1 MKSPLIQNPNNVLVG
16 TDSAILGILP
26 FPAFIFDLAT
36 FMVLRSNSFFFN
48 ECDCTSLQLLKKY
61 NFNFLDDDD
70 LRKISKSLFSGQ
82 SFATHKIYEIEDEI
96 RTYEV
101 HAYLLPDHKN
111 AFMYMNLLS
120 NHKLTDISFDILGG
134 WWQGLEVIDSKYRI
148 LLNQLPFGV
157 YRTNVKGEFLYV
169 NQALARML
177 GYDSPEELYKV
188 NVSEIFVDKEDR
200 IRLLEQWKKSIINTD
215 EIKLKTRDSRIIF
228 AKDTALGVL
237 NKSGEIDHFDG
248 ILEDITSGVLLKQ
261 ELMQARD
268 KAMEAD
274 RLKISFLTNMSHE
287 IRTPM
292 NSILGFSSMLKRK
305 GIPHQKRDQYLDIII
320 SRSKHLMEVLNDILD
335 MTRIEEK
342 QVTIEPKP
350 FLLNTFLEELYQ
362 YFLGEVTASCK
373 PIKLVLNTALPIQ
386 DSCVMLDSHH
396 LQKIFVH
403 LLNNALKFTNE
414 GIIEFGYTID
424 PEHRLVFYVKDTG
437 IGVPFELQEAIFDR
451 FRQADESFTRE
462 HGGLGLGL
470 SICKGLINLMQG
482 RIWVESDAKSG
493 SSFNFIL
500 SEEIGETFKEG
511 EVIVDEMEPLQEHK
525 RVLIVEDDPASFDYL
540 NEILLSA
547 GCQVLHAKNGI
558 GGLELFT
565 STNAIDLILLDIQLP
580 EMDGYQFAQKIREI
594 DSNVPIIA
602 QTAHAMPED
611 RKKCLEAGCSCYLT
625 KPIHYDLLVET
636 IKEYL
641 G

>member
-1 MKSPLIQNPNNVLVG
+1 MKSPLIQNPNNILVG
-16 TDSAILGILP
+16 TDSAIIGVLP
-26 FPAFIFDLAT
+26 FPALIFDLAT
-36 FMVLRSNSFFFN
+36 FMILRSNTFFCN
-48 ECDCTSLQLLKKY
+48 ESDCSALELLQKY
-61 NFNFLDDDD
+61 SFNFLDDDD
-70 LRKISKSLFSGQ
+70 LRKMSKLLFSGQ
-82 SFATHKIYEIEDEI
+82 TYVTHKIYEIDDEI

-101 HAYLLPDHKN
+101 HAYLLPDHKT

-120 NHKLTDISFDILGG
+120 NHKLSDISFDILGG
-134 WWQGLEVIDSKYRI
+134 WWQGLEIIDSKYRI

-157 YRTNVKGEFLYV
+157 YRTNVKGDFLYV
-169 NQALARML
+169 NQALVKML
-177 GYDSPEELYKV
+177 GYDSSEELYKV
-188 NVSEIFVDKEDR
+188 NVSEVFVDKEDR
-200 IRLLEQWKKSIINTD
+200 KRQLEQWEKSIINTE
-215 EIKLKTRDSRIIF
+215 EIKLKTKDNRIIY
-228 AKDTALGVL
+228 AKDTGLGVL

-362 YFLGEVTASCK
+362 HFLGEVTASGK
-373 PIKLVLNTALPIQ
+373 PIKLVLNTTLTIQ

-403 LLNNALKFTNE
+403 LLNNALKFTSE
-414 GIIEFGYTID
+414 GVIEFGYTID
-424 PEHRLVFYVKDTG
+424 PEYHLMFYVRDTG
-437 IGVPFELQEAIFDR
+437 TGVPFELQEAIFDR

-470 SICKGLINLMQG
+470 SICKGLVNLMQG
-482 RIWVESDAKSG
+482 KIWVESDGKSG

-500 SEEIGETFKEG
+500 SEEIGETFRNEEIAVE
-511 EVIVDEMEPLQEHK
+511 EVEPLQEHK

-540 NEILLSA
+540 NEILLSV
-547 GCQVLHAKNGI
+547 GCHVLHAKNGNR
-558 GGLELFT
+558 GLELFA

-580 EMDGYQFAQKIREI
+580 EMDGYQFAQKIREMNA
-594 DSNVPIIA
+594 NVPIIA

-611 RKKCLEAGCSCYLT
+611 RKKCLDAGCTCYLT

-636 IKEYL
+636 LREYL